1 LIQVCSVEN
10 LPVSVRFG
18 NNAAEDRINQ
28 EGACPRPQAKSE
40 RGIEMKHAISRIV
53 ATAAILICSSAALC
67 QSDATR
73 KTLAITYPLDKE
85 IEVPFH
91 GTTRLPRLKGDAY
104 VKRQGRRGTRVTLS
118 IDNLPRAYELG
129 SVYTTF
135 VLWAISP
142 DGHVD
147 NLGEI
152 KRSGSGIIDSKI
164 DVTTP
169 LQTFA
174 LVVTAEPHFLVH
186 APSRMVVMENLA
198 PANKSVQVETATIQ
212 YIGNTSDYFRD
223 PRVPPIADTDFR
235 EIPVALLGARQ
246 AINLARYAGAERDA
260 PNEYRAAQADLEQ
273 AESAFRMHQQDRE
286 IDILARQAISSG
298 AKAEDMA
305 VVRKATRERREELER
320 RDAAVRS
327 AEKTV
332 DSANQ
337 EISRLTRELNTERH
351 ARELAER
358 DAVNATEQL
367 RDSRT
372 EVARLR
378 DELRTVRADAEDA
391 KLRVAR
397 MEGEKQADQARL
409 AADKRAADLKAA
421 TDNLK
426 QSLSR
431 FLTLRETNRGM
442 TLVLPESLWLNPRS
456 SKLAPASLAKLDQIG
471 ALLANNPDYQITIEA
486 YTDKSGDAGALEQL
500 TQDRARV
507 LSERLAAAG
516 VDITRIQANG
526 RGADNPVAPNT
537 TLASRA
543 KNRRTEITLT
553 NGAQ

>member
-1 LIQVCSVEN
+1 
-10 LPVSVRFG
+10 
-18 NNAAEDRINQ
+18 
-28 EGACPRPQAKSE
+28 
-40 RGIEMKHAISRIV
+40 MKPLISRIV
-53 ATAAILICSSAALC
+53 AVAAILVCASAALC

-91 GTTRLPRLKGDAY
+91 GTTRLPRLEGTAY
-104 VKRQGRRGTRVTLS
+104 VKRQGRRGTRVQLNV
-118 IDNLPRAYELG
+118 DKLPRAYELG
-129 SVYTTF
+129 SVYTTY

-186 APSRMVVMENLA
+186 SPSRMVVMENLA
-198 PANKSVQVETATIQ
+198 PAGKNIQVETATIQ

-223 PRVPPIADTDFR
+223 PRVPPIAQTDFR

-246 AINLARYAGAERDA
+246 ALNLARYAGAERDA
-260 PNEYRAAQADLEQ
+260 PNEYRTAQADLEQ
-273 AESAFRMHQQDRE
+273 AESAFRMHQRDTE

-305 VVRKATRERREELER
+305 VVRKTARERREELER

-327 AEKTV
+327 AEKSV

-337 EISRLTRELNTERH
+337 ENARLQRELNTERH

-358 DAVNATEQL
+358 DAVSATEQL

-378 DELRTVRADAEDA
+378 DELRSVRAEGDDA
-391 KLRVAR
+391 KMKLAR
-397 MEGEKQADQARL
+397 MEGEKQAEQARV
-409 AADKRAADLKAA
+409 AADKKAADLKAA
-421 TDNLK
+421 TETLK
-426 QSLSR
+426 ASLSR
-431 FLTLRETNRGM
+431 FLTVRETNRGM
-442 TLVLPESLWLNPRS
+442 TLVLSESLWVNPRS
-456 SKLAPASLAKLDQIG
+456 SKLAPASLARLDQIG
-471 ALLANNPDYQITIEA
+471 ALLANNPDYQITIES
-486 YTDKSGDAGALEQL
+486 YTDKQGDAGTLEQL

-516 VDITRIQANG
+516 VDVTRIQANG
-526 RGADNPVAPNT
+526 RGADNPLAPNT
-537 TLASRA
+537 TLASRV

-553 NGAQ
+553 NGVQ